1 MKDRIKLQAYLITI
15 TSRRFKMSSATK
27 LTASIDDLPSEMICE
42 LFRHLPPNDLI
53 ACSMVNKRWHLIY
66 DAFKLHRLAA
76 LDYQPYYELIL
87 WHGSNQ
93 PIQETERC
101 DLAMFVRLAEKPLL
115 SNLRHLALSG
125 YEFEYD
131 LNKLNHLNRFR
142 QLVHLEISISS
153 LGGNLHLNLP
163 GLKVLAF
170 HYFNAYCALSID
182 CPKLHTLL
190 YNNVV
195 EIENLLEV
203 KHPETVRVLETNLV
217 DQELA
222 PFKGVECLVP
232 NFRAISQATLL
243 SLPALRELRYNEDI
257 ENLVEIKF
265 NFEIG
270 TIDRVKRTLSEFVD
284 EAKKL
289 KGRDFRFTFSGF
301 NMTNVNVNQI
311 DFGVQVDEDEERV
324 CNEYIYMKNY
334 HLIEPGALKFIHKVD
349 YTRLLSSVIGEFPRC
364 FSQKFTGVE
373 SVRVHSVVE
382 DADHFLWFLK
392 SLKFLRRLE
401 LVNAGLSQEF
411 YDQLPAVARSLVT
424 LELRGDRKT
433 ELQLNFDFIGGLT
446 CLSHLI
452 IWQLLSLSSTTS
464 LVRWLGGLK
473 KASIHVMSGRELW
486 IEKESSSPVWKVKV
500 GEFNRGSLFE
510 TENPDELVS
519 FFEGHVSRRVSD

>member
-1 MKDRIKLQAYLITI
+1 
-15 TSRRFKMSSATK
+15 MSPATK
-27 LTASIDDLPSEMICE
+27 STTSIEELPCEMISE
-42 LFRHLPPNDLI
+42 LFEYLPPKDLV
-53 ACSMVNKRWHLIY
+53 ACLMVNKRWHSIY
-66 DAFKLHRLAA
+66 AAFKLHRLAA
-76 LDYQPYYELIL
+76 FDYQPYYELIL

-93 PIQETERC
+93 PIQEAERC

-131 LNKLNHLNRFR
+131 LNRFR
-142 QLVHLEISISS
+142 QLVHLEINISS
-153 LGGNLHLNLP
+153 LGENLHLNLP

-170 HYFNAYCALSID
+170 HSSNDHCALSID

-190 YNNVV
+190 YYNDV

-203 KHPETVRVLETNLV
+203 KQPETIRVLETNLL
-217 DQELA
+217 DQQLA
-222 PFKGVECLVP
+222 PFKGVECLVT
-232 NFRAISQATLL
+232 NRFQAISKATLL
-243 SLPALRELRYNEDI
+243 SLPRLKELRYNQDI
-257 ENLVEIKF
+257 EYLVEIEF
-265 NFEIG
+265 DFEIG
-270 TIDRVKRTLSEFVD
+270 TINRVKRTLSEFVD
-284 EAKKL
+284 EAKRL
-289 KGRDFRFTFSGF
+289 RGSDFRFTFAGF
-301 NMTNVNVNQI
+301 QLTNVNVDQI
-311 DFGVQVDEDEERV
+311 DFGVQVDEYEERV
-324 CNEYIYMKNY
+324 CKEYIYMKNY
-334 HLIEPGALKFIHKVD
+334 HLIEPGALKFIRKVD
-349 YTRLLSSVIGEFPRC
+349 YTRLLSHVTGEFPRC

-500 GEFNRGSLFE
+500 GEFTRGSLFE

-519 FFEGHVSRRVSD
+519 FFERHVSRRVSD